1 VKQSTRVLMLVSF
14 LLGVLAGIGLA
25 KLIVD
30 ATAILVIAV
39 VIAAIVVVAWLWLR
53 SRRDEWRERHG

>member
-1 VKQSTRVLMLVSF
+1 MLVSF

>member
-1 VKQSTRVLMLVSF
+1 MLVSF

-30 ATAILVIAV
+30 ATAILVIVV

>member
-30 ATAILVIAV
+30 ATAILVIVV

-53 SRRDEWRERHG
+53 RRRDEWRERHG